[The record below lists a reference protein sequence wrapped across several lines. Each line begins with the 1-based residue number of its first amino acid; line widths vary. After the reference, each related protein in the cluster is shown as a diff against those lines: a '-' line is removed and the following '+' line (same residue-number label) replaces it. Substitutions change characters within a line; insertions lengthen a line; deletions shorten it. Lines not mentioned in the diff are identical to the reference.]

1 MTSYVD
7 VMDYHVGLFT
17 TSLSPWLSAWHAA
30 GTKYHAMAWTSID
43 AIKCARRASLSG
55 PLRRRRRCCGGYARQ
70 FDRHNQV
77 RASRLSLGSLV
88 VVGVA
93 VTCFAAETRA
103 ADDTLVG

>member
-43 AIKCARRASLSG
+43 AIKCARRASLSA
-55 PLRRRRRCCGGYARQ
+55 PSSSS
-70 FDRHNQV
+70 
-77 RASRLSLGSLV
+77 ASR
-88 VVGVA
+88 
-93 VTCFAAETRA
+93 
-103 ADDTLVG
+103 